1 MIPGL
6 DGIRAIAFLLV
17 FAMHTDY
24 LMFGWVGVLL
34 FFVLSGFLITDIL
47 IRMKETLPARAY
59 FIKFYGRRFL
69 RIFPLYYFY
78 LFAMLL
84 ISALLLAAQFR
95 PDYMRM
101 FQDQVRYAIFY
112 VYDFFSAGAGFVE
125 HRFLGHFW
133 SLSVEEQFYIVWP
146 LAILLTPRK
155 FYRQLFLGA
164 IILGPLA
171 RFGLA
176 YAFNHALF
184 GLPYGAAPQGIY
196 VLPFSHID
204 AFGLGAYISRFEIP
218 RPRWQLAGLTILL
231 PLAGYVSQFWAT
243 GSIGDPTALGFVHP
257 LANNLKHVWGYS
269 LLNYFFALLIY
280 NVVKEKLFVR
290 WLELPFLRYL
300 GKISYG
306 LYVYHYAIIWFVT
319 RLREL
324 NLPESLNKP
333 LIALLSFALTL
344 AVAALSYRW
353 LEAPLIGL
361 KDRYFA
367 NRPPGIISPK
377 GISS

>member
-6 DGIRAIAFLLV
+6 DGLRAFAFLLV

-24 LMFGWVGVLL
+24 LMIGWTGVLL

-47 IRMKETLPARAY
+47 IRMKESLPARAY
-59 FIKFYGRRFL
+59 FIKFYGRRLL

-78 LFAMLL
+78 LLVMFLL
-84 ISALLLAAQFR
+84 SMFLLAAQFR

-133 SLSVEEQFYIVWP
+133 SLSVEEQFYILWP

-155 FYRQLFLGA
+155 FYRSLFLGA
-164 IILGPLA
+164 IVLGPLA
-171 RFGLA
+171 RLGLA
-176 YAFNHALF
+176 YAYNHALL
-184 GLPYGAAPQGIY
+184 GLPYGATAQGIY

-204 AFGLGAYISRFEIP
+204 AFGFGAYISRFEIP
-218 RPRWQLAGLTILL
+218 RPRAQLAGLAILL
-231 PLAGYVSQFWAT
+231 PLAGFASQILAT
-243 GSIGDPTALGFVHP
+243 GAPGDLSALGFVHP
-257 LANNLKHVWGYS
+257 LANGLKHVWGYS
-269 LLNYFFALLIY
+269 LLNYFFTLLIY
-280 NVVKEKLFVR
+280 NVVKEKLFLR
-290 WLELPFLRYL
+290 WLELPFMRYL

-306 LYVYHYAIIWFVT
+306 MYVYHYAIVWFVA

-324 NLPESLNKP
+324 NWPENINKP
-333 LIALLSFALTL
+333 LIALLSFGLTL
-344 AVAALSYRW
+344 LVASASYRW
-353 LEAPLIGL
+353 LEAPLIQL
-361 KDRYFA
+361 KERYFA
-367 NRPPGIISPK
+367 HRPAGIISSK
-377 GISS
+377 GTAS